1 MVIFWKCVPKYLYI
15 KIRLLHYFWAKNLW
29 EYCLEHCLVRF
40 WVLRFNLLLSS
51 MSRIFFFKTQKVVEE
66 ILDRYKFFFN
76 EMNLYNALYLFCII
90 VILILY
96 FIFIRGWQLVI
107 LKNLNYRLN
116 FRDFLKYSCNLKKI
130 FNGYNVNL

>member
-1 MVIFWKCVPKYLYI
+1 MCFYIFKYKNKIVI
-15 KIRLLHYFWAKNLW
+15 HYFWAENLW
-29 EYCLEHCLVRF
+29 EHVQNIVYSQV
-40 WVLRFNLLLSS
+40 LSS
-51 MSRIFFFKTQKVVEE
+51 QIQFVIKFNVNRFFFFKTQKVVEE
-66 ILDRYKFFFN
+66 ILDRYNFFFN

-107 LKNLNYRLN
+107 LKNLNCRLN